1 MTALSD
7 RLEDLHV
14 HASAPGGGVHGELRG
29 ASGVLIYLST
39 GFYRQSTERELEHR
53 LEQLGRLLWVN
64 RTRLYRETVEQF
76 GDGLRI
82 EHPDPERDPAD
93 AAFVERRA
101 LLVARGTSPD
111 GRVTI
116 AVEGMTTWRVTISD
130 NTLRT
135 LDESSFTRAV
145 EIAAGRMIDDQA
157 MHILQLKAQVYG
169 EPT

>member
-7 RLEDLHV
+7 RLDELHV

-29 ASGVLIYLST
+29 ASSVLICLST
-39 GFYRQSTERELEHR
+39 GFYRQGIERELEHR
-53 LEQLGRLLWVN
+53 LEQLGRLLWVS
-64 RTRLYRETVEQF
+64 RTRLYQETVEQY

-82 EHPDPERDPAD
+82 EHPDPERNPAD

-101 LLVARGTSPD
+101 LLVARGASPD
-111 GRVTI
+111 GRITV
-116 AVEGMTTWRVTISD
+116 AVEGMTTWRVTIADS
-130 NTLRT
+130 TLRT

-145 EIAAGRMIDDQA
+145 EIAAGRMIDDHA